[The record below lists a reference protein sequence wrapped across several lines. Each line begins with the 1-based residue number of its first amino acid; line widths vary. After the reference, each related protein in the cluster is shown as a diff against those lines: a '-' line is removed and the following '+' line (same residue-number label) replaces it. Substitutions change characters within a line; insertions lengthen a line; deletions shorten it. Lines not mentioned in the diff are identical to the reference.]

1 MNTFSPH
8 SFMIRYRT
16 RLSHFAVSILNFM
29 LTSDIL
35 TNKLLSAQDASFAY
49 LDELLE
55 LRETDLETDRDRD
68 LDFDLEDDDD
78 LDEAPGDRFLD
89 SLMSPLVVSAVDDE
103 ALFRGRVGV
112 THSEVEG
119 SVGA

>member
-1 MNTFSPH
+1 MP
-8 SFMIRYRT
+8 
-16 RLSHFAVSILNFM
+16 NFM

-35 TNKLLSAQDASFAY
+35 TNKLLSAQDASFTY